1 MDWIGLDWIG
11 LDWIGLDWI
20 DNVEA
25 GVAEERY
32 KDIFRNLVLL
42 FNSKY
47 HVAPEINFARR
58 FVSSHWNHCVC
69 KFLVSIGQ

>member
-1 MDWIGLDWIG
+1 MRFLGLGSIR

-32 KDIFRNLVLL
+32 KDIFRNLVLR

-58 FVSSHWNHCVC
+58 FVCNHWNHCFC

>member
-1 MDWIGLDWIG
+1 MRSDLEHFF
-11 LDWIGLDWI
+11 LALRLLLDWI

-25 GVAEERY
+25 GVVEERY
-32 KDIFRNLVLL
+32 KDIFRNLVLV

-47 HVAPEINFARR
+47 HVAPEINLTHR
-58 FVSSHWNHCVC
+58 FVCSHWNHCFC